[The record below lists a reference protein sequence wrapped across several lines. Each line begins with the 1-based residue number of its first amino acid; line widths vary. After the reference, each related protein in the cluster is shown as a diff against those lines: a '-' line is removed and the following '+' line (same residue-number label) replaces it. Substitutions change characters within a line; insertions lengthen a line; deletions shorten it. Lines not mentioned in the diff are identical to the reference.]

1 MVSLMIRRRGYRQ
14 FLPFLVLALLAC
26 GCEKRHETAGPP
38 SSTNQSTTLPP
49 SGNKGVDTTNRPSTA
64 FTATILPVAP
74 TAGDELRAVISGAN
88 EPVTYRWQVNGDDLP
103 EYASDR
109 LAVGSFHRGDR
120 VTLIASSGSIEAQAE
135 AEIGN
140 TPPQVISVGYF
151 PPMVRRGTELVA
163 KPQVEDLDG
172 DPVTLHFQWFL
183 NGVEQVGSDSA
194 TLPGTVFA
202 RGDQV
207 AVEVVPSDDQSE
219 GEAYRT
225 GTIQVENAP
234 PHFVTSPPT
243 TFRSATYIYRAAA
256 EDADGD
262 PLIFTLESGP
272 NGMAID
278 PQSGEVRWA
287 IARDQSGPQDVR
299 LTVRDPNGGEDV
311 QEFHLDISV
320 TK

>member
-1 MVSLMIRRRGYRQ
+1 MICRRGYWQ
-14 FLPFLVLALLAC
+14 FLPFLVLALVAG
-26 GCEKRHETAGPP
+26 GCENRHETAVPP

-49 SGNKGVDTTNRPSTA
+49 SENTVVDTANRPSES
-64 FTATILPVAP
+64 FTVAILPASP
-74 TAGDELRAVISGAN
+74 TAGDELRAAISGAS
-88 EPVTYRWQVNGDDLP
+88 EPVTYHWQVNGDELP
-103 EYASDR
+103 EYQSDH
-109 LAVGSFHRGDR
+109 LAVGFFHRGDR
-120 VTLIASSGSIEAQAE
+120 VTVIASSGGLESQAE

-140 TPPQVISVGYF
+140 TPPQVISVGYS
-151 PPMVRRGTELVA
+151 PPMVRSGTDLIA

-172 DPVTLHFQWFL
+172 DPVNLHFQWFL
-183 NGVEQVGSDSA
+183 NGVEQPGSDSA

-272 NGMAID
+272 DGMSID
-278 PQSGEVRWA
+278 PQSGEVRWE
-287 IARDQSGPQDVR
+287 IARDQAGPQDVR
-299 LTVRDPNGGEDV
+299 LTVRDPDGGEDV
-311 QEFHLDISV
+311 QEFHLDISI
-320 TK
+320 KK